1 MKRNG
6 PVEVSH
12 SLENVAMVQNAT
24 MSKTLKKGRTGM
36 QKGRIQK
43 GRMLFRK
50 TRHFT
55 RYASK

>member
-6 PVEVSH
+6 PVEVSR
-12 SLENVAMVQNAT
+12 SLEIVAMVQNAT
-24 MSKTLKKGRTGM
+24 MPKTLKKGRM
-36 QKGRIQK
+36 QKGRIQN
-43 GRMLFRK
+43 GDNLFRK

>member
-6 PVEVSH
+6 PVEVSR
-12 SLENVAMVQNAT
+12 SLKIVAMVQNAT
-24 MSKTLKKGRTGM
+24 MPKTLKKGR
-36 QKGRIQK
+36 QK